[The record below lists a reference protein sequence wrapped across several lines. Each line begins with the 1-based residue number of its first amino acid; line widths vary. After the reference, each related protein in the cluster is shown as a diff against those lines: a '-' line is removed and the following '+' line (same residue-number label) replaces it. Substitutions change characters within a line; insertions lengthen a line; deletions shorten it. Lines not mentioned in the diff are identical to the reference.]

1 MANPPPPPP
10 PDVGLEAF
18 HRQPVEAGLSLDDL
32 NAAFAGMLS
41 AGHDPYASPA
51 PPVEWS
57 DTGGPPAAIAA
68 EAAGPVEVAAD
79 VACEVTPRS
88 ILEAMLFVGSS
99 DNQPLAVERMAGLMR
114 GVRPAEIEELVRE
127 LNVQYAASGC
137 PYEIRGEGAGYR
149 MALREEYTRVRDK
162 FYGRVRQARL
172 SPAAVE
178 VLSIIAY
185 NGPQTGDDVA
195 RLRGTP
201 SGAILSQLV
210 RRQLLALE
218 RPEASPRR
226 ARYRTTQRFLD
237 LFGLASLDD
246 LPHSQELDRK

>member
-1 MANPPPPPP
+1 RGTRKPLISSF
-10 PDVGLEAF
+10 D
-18 HRQPVEAGLSLDDL
+18 
-32 NAAFAGMLS
+32 
-41 AGHDPYASPA
+41 
-51 PPVEWS
+51 PPVS
-57 DTGGPPAAIAA
+57 DHSTGG
-68 EAAGPVEVAAD
+68 AGD
-79 VACEVTPRS
+79 GC
-88 ILEAMLFVGSS
+88 
-99 DNQPLAVERMAGLMR
+99 RM
-114 GVRPAEIEELVRE
+114 V
-127 LNVQYAASGC
+127 
-137 PYEIRGEGAGYR
+137 
-149 MALREEYTRVRDK
+149 LREEYTRVLYK